1 MDPFP
6 PWVDSGQSDNSSS
19 VICFG
24 VLGVRN
30 HVVSSTVLCGHVL
43 VAIGSPVH
51 LVYVCRSKV
60 GRAWVRLQST
70 IKMDTD
76 TSHFVLGKTV
86 LNDESRILK
95 S

>member
-43 VAIGSPVH
+43 VAIRSPV
-51 LVYVCRSKV
+51 LRGDVCR
-60 GRAWVRLQST
+60 
-70 IKMDTD
+70 
-76 TSHFVLGKTV
+76 
-86 LNDESRILK
+86 
-95 S
+95 

>member
-43 VAIGSPVH
+43 VAIRSPV
-51 LVYVCRSKV
+51 LWGYICRCKV
-60 GRAWVRLQST
+60 GRDW
-70 IKMDTD
+70 
-76 TSHFVLGKTV
+76 
-86 LNDESRILK
+86 
-95 S
+95 